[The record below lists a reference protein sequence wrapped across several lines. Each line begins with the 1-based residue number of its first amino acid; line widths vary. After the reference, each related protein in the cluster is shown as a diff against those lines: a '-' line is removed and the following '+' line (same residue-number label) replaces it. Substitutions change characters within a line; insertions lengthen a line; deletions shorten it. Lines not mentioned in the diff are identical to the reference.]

1 MNNPQAQQL
10 IRKILGDLNH
20 TGIITNTL
28 IDDLKKLRPYA
39 VEEKQPVIAK
49 ALRLAFE
56 HIEEY
61 DSFNIPIPED
71 EPLEE
76 IDFTPADFDPTESMV
91 YLITL
96 IRDINNKLNIEELR
110 DYNNAFIKYAEEH

>member
-76 IDFTPADFDPTESMV
+76 IDFTPADFNPTESMV

>member
-28 IDDLKKLRPYA
+28 MDDLKKLRPYA

-110 DYNNAFIKYAEEH
+110 DYNNAFVKYAEEH